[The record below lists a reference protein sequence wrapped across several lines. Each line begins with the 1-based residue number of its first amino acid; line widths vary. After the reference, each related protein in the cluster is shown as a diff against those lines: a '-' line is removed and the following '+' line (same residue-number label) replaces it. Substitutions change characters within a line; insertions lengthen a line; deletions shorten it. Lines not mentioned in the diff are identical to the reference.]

1 MAVAETAFN
10 RSVSGSGGRA
20 LRAVLWASVFAL
32 TAAGLGL
39 VLGVAYRP
47 PPLPVTIVAGVAS
60 LAVLGLAVVRYDAA
74 VFLGVLLLG
83 VVLAEPAPPDAIF
96 AVAIAVALV
105 TGRFGTERIPLSVGA
120 LVGALLA
127 LNLLSAVFAVD
138 PLRMGTFLLIT
149 TYLAV
154 FGLWFASYVDS
165 AARARLV
172 VVALIAGSVA
182 SALLGTLALFLSL
195 PGRDVFVLSERAR
208 GLFEDPNVFGPFMVV
223 PALIVASEL
232 LEPRLLRAGRALKV
246 ALFVVLGAGILF
258 SYSRAAWL
266 NAAVAFSIMIVVY
279 ALRRGGGRRAF
290 RLLFT
295 VVTALALLA
304 VALAVTG
311 SVGFLEERARFQSY
325 DVERFG
331 AQQSGIGLVER
342 FPFGVGPGQF
352 EQYVDISAHSL
363 YVRLLAEQGALGLV
377 VGLALVIT
385 TLVFATRNVVT
396 GTDTYGIGSAP
407 LLAAWCGL
415 VVNSA
420 FVDTLHWRHFWLVAA
435 LIWAATMRRPVAL
448 GQRS

>member
-1 MAVAETAFN
+1 MAVAETAFS
-10 RSVSGSGGRA
+10 RSVSASGGRVSRA
-20 LRAVLWASVFAL
+20 LLGACAL
-32 TAAGLGL
+32 SLSAAGLGL
-39 VLGVAYRP
+39 LLAAVYRP
-47 PPLPVTIVAGVAS
+47 PPLPVTIAGGVAL
-60 LAVLGLAVVRYDAA
+60 LAVLGLTLVRYDAA

-83 VVLAEPAPPDAIF
+83 VILAEPAPPDAIF

-105 TGRFGTERIPLSVGA
+105 TGRFRVQRVPLIVGG

-127 LNLLSAVFAVD
+127 LNLLSAIFAVE
-138 PLRMGTFLLIT
+138 PLRMGMYLLIT
-149 TYLAV
+149 FYLAAL
-154 FGLWFASYVDS
+154 GLWFASYVDS
-165 AARARLV
+165 TARARLV
-172 VVALIAGSVA
+172 TVALIAGSTA
-182 SALLGTLALFLSL
+182 SALLGTLALFVSL
-195 PGRDVFVLSERAR
+195 PGRDIFVLSERAR

-232 LEPRLLRAGRALKV
+232 LEPRLLRVGRAVKV
-246 ALFVVLGAGILF
+246 ALFVVLGAGVLF

-266 NAAVAFSIMIVVY
+266 NAAVAFSIMLVVY
-279 ALRRGGGRRAF
+279 GLRRGGGRRVF

-311 SVGFLEERARFQSY
+311 SVAFLEERARLQTY
-325 DVERFG
+325 DAERFG
-331 AQQSGIGLVER
+331 AQQSGISLVEQ

-363 YVRLLAEQGALGLV
+363 YVRLLAEQGVLGLM

-385 TLVFATRNVVT
+385 TLAFAARNVVT

-435 LIWAATMRRPVAL
+435 LIWAATMRPVPL
-448 GQRS
+448 GHRS

>member
-1 MAVAETAFN
+1 
-10 RSVSGSGGRA
+10 
-20 LRAVLWASVFAL
+20 
-32 TAAGLGL
+32 
-39 VLGVAYRP
+39 
-47 PPLPVTIVAGVAS
+47 
-60 LAVLGLAVVRYDAA
+60 
-74 VFLGVLLLG
+74 
-83 VVLAEPAPPDAIF
+83 
-96 AVAIAVALV
+96 
-105 TGRFGTERIPLSVGA
+105 
-120 LVGALLA
+120 
-127 LNLLSAVFAVD
+127 
-138 PLRMGTFLLIT
+138 
-149 TYLAV
+149 
-154 FGLWFASYVDS
+154 
-165 AARARLV
+165 
-172 VVALIAGSVA
+172 
-182 SALLGTLALFLSL
+182 
-195 PGRDVFVLSERAR
+195 
-208 GLFEDPNVFGPFMVV
+208 
-223 PALIVASEL
+223 
-232 LEPRLLRAGRALKV
+232 
-246 ALFVVLGAGILF
+246 LFVVLGAGILF

-396 GTDTYGIGSAP
+396 GTDTYGIGSAA

-448 GQRS
+448 GQRL

>member
-1 MAVAETAFN
+1 MAVAETAFF
-10 RSVSGSGGRA
+10 RSVSASGGRA
-20 LRAVLWASVFAL
+20 TRAVLGACILSL
-32 TAAGLGL
+32 SAAGLGL
-39 VLGVAYRP
+39 LLAVAYRP
-47 PPLPVTIVAGVAS
+47 PPLPLTIAAGVAL
-60 LAVLGLAVVRYDAA
+60 LAVLGLTLVRYDAA

-83 VVLAEPAPPDAIF
+83 VILAEPAPPDAIF

-105 TGRFGTERIPLSVGA
+105 TGRFRVQRIPLIVGG
-120 LVGALLA
+120 LVGALIA
-127 LNLLSAVFAVD
+127 LNLLSAIFAVD

-149 TYLAV
+149 SYLAA
-154 FGLWFASYVDS
+154 FGLWLASYVDS
-165 AARARLV
+165 TARARLV
-172 VVALIAGSVA
+172 TVALIAGSTA
-182 SALLGTLALFLSL
+182 SALLGTLALFLPL
-195 PGRDVFVLSERAR
+195 PGRDLFVLSERAR

-232 LEPRLLRAGRALKV
+232 LEPRLLRVGRAVKV
-246 ALFVVLGAGILF
+246 ALFVVLGAGVLF

-266 NAAVAFSIMIVVY
+266 NAAVAFTIMLVVY
-279 ALRRGGGRRAF
+279 GLRRGGGRRVF

-311 SVGFLEERARFQSY
+311 SVAFLEERARFQTY
-325 DVERFG
+325 DAQRFG
-331 AQQSGIGLVER
+331 AQQSGISLVER

-363 YVRLLAEQGALGLV
+363 YVRLLAEQGVLGIV

-385 TLVFATRNVVT
+385 TLAFAARNVVT
-396 GTDTYGIGSAP
+396 GTDTYGIGSAT

-435 LIWAATMRRPVAL
+435 LIWAATMRSNPL